1 MKVTDS
7 PEGVA
12 RLIGEVPGPP
22 AEVFRYFTDEALLT
36 QWWPEQASTDVRT
49 DGEYELAWPSQ
60 GTRLLGQYLVVEP
73 GARLVFTWA
82 FAHEPLSPRT
92 VDLQFMPGDEG
103 TRLVIEHTH
112 GDDPDERQGYIDGWK
127 YFVERLRSRL
137 SGTQ

>member
-12 RLIGEVPGPP
+12 RLIGEIPGSP
-22 AEVFRYFTDEALLT
+22 AEVYRYFTEASLLT
-36 QWWPEQASTDVRT
+36 QWWPIEATVDVRT

-73 GARLVFTWA
+73 AARLVFTWS
-82 FAHEPLSPRT
+82 FAHEPTAPRT
-92 VDLQFMPGDEG
+92 VDLVFSATDGS

-112 GDDPDERQGYIDGWK
+112 GPDRDERQGYIDGWK
-127 YFVERLRSRL
+127 YFIERLRSIL
-137 SGTQ
+137 SDTR